1 MRRLSACLAAT
12 WLPLSQPLLMGSLV
26 AGATVL
32 SVQVSGHAQSSE
44 AVGKIAA
51 AITVRIEGATQG
63 SGVLVKREGNRYTV
77 LTAWHVVSGQRSG
90 EELDIYTPD
99 RKRYPVQ
106 PGSIRR
112 LGEVDLAVLSFT
124 SPDSYELA
132 RLGNL
137 SSISSGSRIYV
148 SGFPF
153 PTSAVPVKVMR
164 LKEGRLEAITLNAV
178 PNGYQLLYSS
188 PTLPGMSGGAVLNDQ
203 GQLLGIHGQG
213 ETDSQMS
220 EQQGIAVKTGTN
232 QAVPIDYYRQYASS
246 EKAVT
251 PSSQAATADDDRL
264 DQACEKFAARLS
276 AAQASGNIQKAQSIY
291 TKGSKRIA
299 NRFNGAT
306 CQNVTPPRL

>member
-1 MRRLSACLAAT
+1 MRRLFTCVAAA
-12 WLPLSQPLLMGSLV
+12 WLPLSQLLPVGSLV

-32 SVQVSGHAQSSE
+32 AVQAPAHAQSSE

-63 SGVLVKREGNRYTV
+63 SGVLVKRDGNRYTV
-77 LTAWHVVSGQRSG
+77 LTAWHVVSGQRPG

-99 RKRYPVQ
+99 RKRYPVEQ
-106 PGSIRR
+106 ASIRR

-132 RLGNL
+132 RLGDV
-137 SSISSGSRIYV
+137 SSITSGSRIYV

-164 LKEGRLEAITLNAV
+164 LKEGRLEANALTAV

-188 PTLPGMSGGAVLNDQ
+188 PTLPGMSGGAVLNSQ

-232 QAVPIDYYRQYASS
+232 QAVPIDFYRQYAD

-251 PSSQAATADDDRL
+251 PSSQAATADDDLL
-264 DQACEKFAARLS
+264 DQACEKFAAKLS
-276 AAQASGNIQKAQSIY
+276 AAQASGNMQKAENIY

-306 CQNVTPPRL
+306 CQNVTPPRP

>member
-1 MRRLSACLAAT
+1 
-12 WLPLSQPLLMGSLV
+12 MGSLV

-32 SVQVSGHAQSSE
+32 AVQVSGHAQSSE

-153 PTSAVPVKVMR
+153 P
-164 LKEGRLEAITLNAV
+164 AITLNAV